1 MPLKLQLL
9 KSNVSFVKSIFNFL
23 RFNKKNWKAVVLCI
37 FAATVFWFFNALNK
51 NYSTNISFPVAFDY
65 DEERYIPVK
74 TLPSTVRMNV
84 SGSGWDL
91 FRRSLGFK
99 VPPLVVPLEKPADM
113 RKIVGTTLPAIFAGQ
128 LERLKINFVITDTVR
143 IHIEEKLRKR
153 FSVTIDSVQ
162 QYIHPD
168 FGLTEQPKVTPDSIW
183 IEGPKDIIN
192 SLPTTLALA
201 LRQENIRKDFN
212 EEVELDI
219 KQNARVMQEPEKIKV
234 SLNIEKFEQVNKRIK
249 LDIIN
254 IPSRLKQGGVNKEI
268 SCTYRLPVSTAKIF
282 TGDSLRAII
291 DLRNRSKGNYKL
303 APQIIG
309 LPENAQVIKTDTVL
323 INF

>member
-51 NYSTNISFPVAFDY
+51 NYSTNISFPVTFDY

-74 TLPSTVRMNV
+74 SLPSTVRMNV

-143 IHIEEKLRKR
+143 IHIEEKLRKK
-153 FSVTIDSVQ
+153 FPVSLDSVQ

-168 FGLTEQPKVTPDSIW
+168 FGLASEPRLSPDSVW
-183 IEGPKDIIN
+183 IEGPKDVIN
-192 SLPTTLALA
+192 SLPANLVLTLPQA
-201 LRQENIRKDFN
+201 NIRKDFN
-212 EEVELDI
+212 EEVELDV
-219 KQNARVMQEPEKIKV
+219 KQNARVTREPEKIKV
-234 SLNIEKFEQVNKRIK
+234 SLNIEKFELVNKRVK

-254 IPSRLKQGGVNKEI
+254 IPSRLKQGGVIKEI
-268 SCTYRLPVSTAKIF
+268 SCTYRLPSSTAKTF
-282 TGDSLRAII
+282 AGDSLLAVI
-291 DLRNRSKGNYKL
+291 DLKNKSKGNYKL
-303 APQIIG
+303 APRILG